1 MMFIHAWEA
10 KVFPLEDELQEKPL
24 MVLFSIW
31 EIHLAECVD
40 TNFVFPYY
48 PKQSQH
54 SELLW

>member
-1 MMFIHAWEA
+1 MFIHAWEA